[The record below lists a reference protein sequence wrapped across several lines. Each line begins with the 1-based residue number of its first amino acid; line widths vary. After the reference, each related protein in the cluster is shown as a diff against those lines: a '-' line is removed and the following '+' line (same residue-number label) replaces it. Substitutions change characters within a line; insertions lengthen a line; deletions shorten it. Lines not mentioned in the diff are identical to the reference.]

1 MYFII
6 QNIFYFIIHVLRY
19 ICTNQTQILVIL
31 SKDLDS
37 LVSTLRHNLQRVD
50 GVKVHIQVTGNCQS
64 VLDK

>member
-1 MYFII
+1 M
-6 QNIFYFIIHVLRY
+6 HVLRY

-37 LVSTLRHNLQRVD
+37 LVSTLEHNLQRVD